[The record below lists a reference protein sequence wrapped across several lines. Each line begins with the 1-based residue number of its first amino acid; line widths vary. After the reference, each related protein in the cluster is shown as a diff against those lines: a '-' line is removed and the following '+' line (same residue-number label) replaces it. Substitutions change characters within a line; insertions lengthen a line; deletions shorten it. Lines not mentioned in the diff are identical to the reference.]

1 MKLKLW
7 KIILTLTLTF
17 GCKNDRNLNGNYSVC
32 NNGEYLEV
40 YFKQDSMRVASES
53 EWVKLSEWKK
63 VEIKNDTL
71 YFESFGEWRDDWKAE
86 IKHIG
91 KNKTEF
97 HNLITDVKF
106 DLERINESLD
116 FENPEDFWN
125 EFSKRQNLSN
135 CKKVDEN
142 DFEPNS
148 DIKNE

>member
-1 MKLKLW
+1 
-7 KIILTLTLTF
+7 
-17 GCKNDRNLNGNYSVC
+17 
-32 NNGEYLEV
+32 
-40 YFKQDSMRVASES
+40 MRVASKS
-53 EWVKLSEWKK
+53 DWVKLSKWKK

-71 YFESFGEWRDDWKAE
+71 YFESFGEWRDDWKAV

-106 DLERINESLD
+106 DLERINESID
-116 FENPEDFWN
+116 FINTEDFWN

-135 CKKVDEN
+135 CKKINKN

-148 DIKNE
+148 NIKNE